1 MLPGAAFLSCVL
13 AWRAVSSAA
22 DIKSLSAVDSCAPA
36 LESTE
41 IGDRATCTF
50 QRMVDKDATRMPPEI
65 PTVKCN
71 CCDTVCSETGDFRCQ
86 EVKEKMVVSYLVKGS
101 SAVRNQT
108 VEVTTAC
115 VCAANRSVQAPGGGE
130 RPSRIYENGT
140 SIVGNE
146 TTTVATVGNETLI

>member
-13 AWRAVSSAA
+13 AWRVVSSAA
-22 DIKSLSAVDSCAPA
+22 GIKSSSAADSCAPA

-71 CCDTVCSETGDFRCQ
+71 CYDTVCSETGDFRCQ

-101 SAVRNQT
+101 SVVRNQT
-108 VEVTTAC
+108 VQVTTAC
-115 VCAANRSVQAPGGGE
+115 VCAANRSVQAPGGGD
-130 RPSRIYENGT
+130 RPARIYENGT

-146 TTTVATVGNETLI
+146 TTTVGNETLF